1 MYKVPRIKNA
11 NTNLRLLHEV
21 SNIKLENE
29 SQTLLNKMKTL
40 NIKNHQRAVENHHL
54 KVLQQQDNN
63 KVQETKKSR
72 N

>member
-1 MYKVPRIKNA
+1 MHKVPRINNA

-29 SQTLLNKMKTL
+29 SQTLLNKVNTL